1 MTGTAADLPLP
12 VRDYSKLA
20 PGPSSNTVTV
30 ISTLPVSQIGRKST
44 ASARCTPPLNWSVRL
59 KYKWNDSMK
68 WSTDEISY
76 IMSLGEKLFLFFAI
90 INLAV
95 CVLAP
100 LFGGAFIFNGVLV
113 YGSWVGFALCVLF
126 EARRIK
132 EKQIDD
138 RRFLLL
144 NVFEFLCWI
153 FWCVLIFP
161 FPYNLIGGA
170 LGGALFLFLK
180 LSWYKRFK
188 EQIAAQEIK

>member
-1 MTGTAADLPLP
+1 
-12 VRDYSKLA
+12 
-20 PGPSSNTVTV
+20 
-30 ISTLPVSQIGRKST
+30 
-44 ASARCTPPLNWSVRL
+44 
-59 KYKWNDSMK
+59 MK

-76 IMSLGEKLFLFFAI
+76 IMSFGAKLFLFFAI

-132 EKQIDD
+132 EKQIDG